1 MTDKRKGL
9 NDTDAP
15 AFAHA
20 PAAGGVMRLKITQ
33 IGNSLGVIL
42 PKELIAKLN
51 VDKGDTLIATDADG
65 GVKLTAYDSELAED
79 MAAGMDIMR
88 RYRDTLKALAK

>member
-1 MTDKRKGL
+1 MSDKRKGL
-9 NDTDAP
+9 NDTETP
-15 AFAHA
+15 AFEHA
-20 PAAGGVMRLKITQ
+20 PTAGGTMRLKITQ

-65 GVKLTAYDSELAED
+65 GVRLTVFDPEFEEQMDAARRIMKDRRAVLRELA
-79 MAAGMDIMR
+79 
-88 RYRDTLKALAK
+88 K